1 MRGSDVLAGLCGQM
15 ARSCRKSPLGGAWQC
30 VKASHLRARVRMDPF
45 GTPTVKK
52 PRPETFRKFRLCTD
66 LTLSTR
72 HSRRRRALPAA
83 KRRTGQNSTVALSL
97 CVERCPLH
105 PPGPC
110 ARLASASASASNILR
125 ICSKVR
131 QTARS
136 APARPVRSTSELENN
151 ARTSTTR
158 TGFVGPVGLMVPR
171 AVAWPASVA
180 VGSGSLVPRRVP
192 REVEM
197 KKGRLRKRGNP
208 EAARRALAAAT
219 SGESSAAQLPRSG
232 LPLGAARA
240 RELP

>member
-1 MRGSDVLAGLCGQM
+1 MRPESTAAGSMSCPSPALALAQAESVGSSASGAIFDL
-15 ARSCRKSPLGGAWQC
+15 AIIAKTHRKSAARRVVQG
-30 VKASHLRARVRMDPF
+30 RAP
-45 GTPTVKK
+45 
-52 PRPETFRKFRLCTD
+52 
-66 LTLSTR
+66 LTLSSPD
-72 HSRRRRALPAA
+72 SRRRRALPAA
-83 KRRTGQNSTVALSL
+83 KRRTSQNSTVALSL

-131 QTARS
+131 QTAS
-136 APARPVRSTSELENN
+136 DQSERPVRSTSELENN

>member
-1 MRGSDVLAGLCGQM
+1 MKPHGPWHAWHLARMC
-15 ARSCRKSPLGGAWQC
+15 
-30 VKASHLRARVRMDPF
+30 HL
-45 GTPTVKK
+45 T
-52 PRPETFRKFRLCTD
+52 
-66 LTLSTR
+66 LTLSSR

-131 QTARS
+131 QTASDQSARS
-136 APARPVRSTSELENN
+136 VRSTSELENN

-158 TGFVGPVGLMVPR
+158 TGFVGPVGLVVPR

-180 VGSGSLVPRRVP
+180 VGSGSLVPRRGP

>member
-1 MRGSDVLAGLCGQM
+1 MARGSLVGPLLNLLLNPFDPTFPA
-15 ARSCRKSPLGGAWQC
+15 APRATCREAP
-30 VKASHLRARVRMDPF
+30 H
-45 GTPTVKK
+45 
-52 PRPETFRKFRLCTD
+52 RPELHRSALAV
-66 LTLSTR
+66 
-72 HSRRRRALPAA
+72 RRALSAA
-83 KRRTGQNSTVALSL
+83 
-97 CVERCPLH
+97 P
-105 PPGPC
+105 
-110 ARLASASASASNILR
+110 
-125 ICSKVR
+125 
-131 QTARS
+131 ARS
-136 APARPVRSTSELENN
+136 LRTSRQRVSQRVEHLANLQQGAANGARPVRSTSELENN

-180 VGSGSLVPRRVP
+180 VGSGSLVPRRGP